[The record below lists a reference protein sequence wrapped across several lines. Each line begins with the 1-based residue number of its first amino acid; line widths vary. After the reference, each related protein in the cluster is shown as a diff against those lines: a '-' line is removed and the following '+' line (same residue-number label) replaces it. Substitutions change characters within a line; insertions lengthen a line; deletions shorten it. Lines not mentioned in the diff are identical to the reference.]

1 MSAGTSGYAPQA
13 VDLSAFDKR
22 ASAVPPPPLPPRP
35 SEAKAPAPTEA
46 GAGDSAPARR
56 PPRARRPATEAKEAG
71 KSAATDRKIQFFVH
85 LPPEQHKWL
94 RERAAAIGWPKRE
107 VILDA
112 FVAHR
117 DELEGHDPDADRRRQ
132 AGLPPRTPGRR
143 KEIGG
148 IPSNVYMGQAEAE
161 VLDRHATT
169 LGMSR
174 SQMVSELLRLAVEAA
189 GASATPRGSR
199 RAGR

>member
-1 MSAGTSGYAPQA
+1 VSAGTSGYAPQA

-22 ASAVPPPPLPPRP
+22 ATTVPPPPLPPRH
-35 SEAKAPAPTEA
+35 SEAEAPAPTEA
-46 GAGDSAPARR
+46 GAADSPPARR
-56 PPRARRPATEAKEAG
+56 PPRARRPATEAKEAE
-71 KSAATDRKIQFFVH
+71 KSSSTDRKVQFFVH

-117 DELEGHDPDADRRRQ
+117 DELEGHDPDAERRRQ

-174 SQMVSELLRLAVEAA
+174 SQMVSELLRLAAVETAA
-189 GASATPRGSR
+189 GAGPSR
-199 RAGR
+199 RGGK

>member
-1 MSAGTSGYAPQA
+1 MSAGYAPQA

-35 SEAKAPAPTEA
+35 SEAGAPLPSEA
-46 GAGDSAPARR
+46 GAGDAESAPARR
-56 PPRARRPATEAKEAG
+56 PPRARRPASDAKKAETP
-71 KSAATDRKIQFFVH
+71 AATERKVQFFVH
-85 LPPEQHKWL
+85 LPPEQHTWL

-117 DELEGHDPDADRRRQ
+117 DELQGHDPDAERRRQ

-174 SQMVSELLRLAVEAA
+174 SQMVSELLRLAAEAA